1 MISASQILDQKVS
14 ALGSL
19 SGVSRPLLD
28 RFVSILCALDDR
40 GLYRMNPVDFASRH
54 GFDERETIDLF
65 IHGTKAG
72 LFDVTWSR
80 VCPFCGGREH
90 SFSSVNQIGMK
101 SHCTVCDVD
110 IPEELDAQMEVSF
123 TITAAV
129 HHLELHELD
138 DFDSYRQTFFSPN
151 FIPSDGLAAYSREM
165 FRGFQSAPARTTIE
179 VPLEGKAGELYRLI
193 NVVLHSAVHVHFTEE
208 QPASIG
214 TIQVLD
220 SGFVPTVYMV
230 RPGAAVLRVQNE
242 RQQKISF
249 SVIKTDFPRLHK
261 ILEEQKST
269 FQKFLTGKM
278 ILNNQV
284 FRDHFRIQDL
294 LPDLRLKISSLT
306 ILFTDL
312 KGSTELYD
320 RAGDVS
326 AYSVIQKHFEIL
338 TRAAKAHSGAIIKT
352 MGDAIMAAFST
363 PSAGVAAALEMLS
376 GMENLNA
383 DPGNKHPLG
392 LKIGLHEGSAL
403 VVNADDRLDY
413 FGQTVNIAARVQG
426 LAGAGEIL
434 MTPSVFNGEGVQAL
448 LARQGRKKALKRDVS
463 LKGVGGSTTVI
474 KLPATA

>member
-1 MISASQILDQKVS
+1 MIEDSLVLDQKVN
-14 ALGSL
+14 ALASL
-19 SGVSRPLLD
+19 SGAPKNLLD
-28 RFVSILCALDDR
+28 RFVSILRGLDDR
-40 GLYRMNPVDFASRH
+40 GLYRMNPVGFAARYA
-54 GFDERETIDLF
+54 FEEREIIDLF
-65 IHGTKAG
+65 VHGTKAG

-101 SHCTVCDVD
+101 SHCTVCDAD

-123 TITAAV
+123 TISPSIRD
-129 HHLELHELD
+129 LELHELD

-151 FIPSDGLAAYSREM
+151 FIPSNGLAEYSREM
-165 FRGFQSAPARTTIE
+165 LRGFHSAQPRSTIE
-179 VPLEGKAGELYRLI
+179 VELEGSAGEMFRLI
-193 NVVLHSAVHVHFTEE
+193 SVVLHSSVHVHFTEE
-208 QPASIG
+208 QPASVG

-230 RPGAAVLRVQNE
+230 RPGRAVLKIQNE
-242 RQQKISF
+242 RLQKIGF

-261 ILEEQKST
+261 ILAEQKSG
-269 FQKFLTGKM
+269 FEKFLTGKM
-278 ILNNQV
+278 LLNNQV

-338 TRAAKAHSGAIIKT
+338 ARAVKNHSGAIIKT
-352 MGDAIMAAFST
+352 MGDAIMASFST
-363 PSAGVAAALEMLS
+363 PSSGVAAALEMLA
-376 GMENLNA
+376 GMEELNQE
-383 DPGNKHPLG
+383 PGNNHPLG

-434 MTPSVFNGEGVQAL
+434 MTPSVFNGEGVHQL
-448 LARQGRKKALKRDVS
+448 LAKQGRKRALKRDVS

-474 KLPATA
+474 KLPASA